1 MIKPAQLKRDL
12 LTKGHS
18 KEKVLLI
25 NCTEVIKIV
34 GGYEKFL
41 KLPIPTFF
49 EILDALK
56 SKAEIEAKEAK
67 KANRK
72 RK

>member
-1 MIKPAQLKRDL
+1 M
-12 LTKGHS
+12 
-18 KEKVLLI
+18 
-25 NCTEVIKIV
+25 KIV

-49 EILDALK
+49 EIIDALAN
-56 SKAEIEAKEAK
+56 KAELEAKDAK